1 LINKNRF
8 NLYLNRIFQ
17 LQIIN
22 LLAGILFVFII
33 VSCQND
39 IEKIKSLT
47 NFTTLPIESAKDI
60 VVIISDSGRLQIFL
74 TSPQLDRYQGEQSY
88 SKYPKGLNVVFY
100 DNNKKEKMKLSA
112 DYAVNYE
119 ERKVMEAKNN
129 VVIIDFK
136 KGDTIY
142 TESIV
147 WDQNRR
153 TISSNVAVK
162 RVNKDNVLYGDGFDA
177 DDSFNNY
184 IIRRPRGNINI
195 DKSE

>member
-1 LINKNRF
+1 
-8 NLYLNRIFQ
+8 
-17 LQIIN
+17 
-22 LLAGILFVFII
+22 
-33 VSCQND
+33 
-39 IEKIKSLT
+39 
-47 NFTTLPIESAKDI
+47 
-60 VVIISDSGRLQIFL
+60 
-74 TSPQLDRYQGEQSY
+74 
-88 SKYPKGLNVVFY
+88 
-100 DNNKKEKMKLSA
+100 
-112 DYAVNYE
+112 
-119 ERKVMEAKNN
+119 MEAKNN
-129 VVIIDFK
+129 VVIIDYK

-162 RVNKDNVLYGDGFDA
+162 RVNKSDILYGDGFDA